1 MGLKIILGSILAVVV
16 LLGFIFIKPYLGD
29 NYQIVK
35 TYRILDDLNIVFIE
49 DDATNLY
56 ILNNYDLKHFENSKS
71 MQKNLILKT
80 KQIYVSDI
88 NVRLNNNLTIE
99 IKKNK
104 YLYGKILHFQN
115 YFTDKN
121 LKETKIILEI
131 KE

>member
-35 TYRILDDLNIVFIE
+35 TYRILDDLNIVFVE
-49 DDATNLY
+49 DDVTNLY
-56 ILNNYDLKHFENSKS
+56 ILNNYDLKHFENSIS
-71 MQKNLILKT
+71 MQKNLILKV
-80 KQIYVSDI
+80 KRIYVSDI
-88 NVRLNNNLTIE
+88 SVTLNDNLTIE

-115 YFTDKN
+115 YFIDKN
-121 LKETKIILEI
+121 FKETKIILEI
-131 KE
+131 K

>member
-1 MGLKIILGSILAVVV
+1 MGLKIILGSILAAAV
-16 LLGFIFIKPYLGD
+16 LLGFIFIKPYMGD

-56 ILNNYDLKHFENSKS
+56 ILNNYDLKHFENSNA

-80 KQIYVSDI
+80 KRIYVSDI
-88 NVRLNNNLTIE
+88 SVTLKDNLMIGIE
-99 IKKNK
+99 KNK

-115 YFTDKN
+115 YFIDKN